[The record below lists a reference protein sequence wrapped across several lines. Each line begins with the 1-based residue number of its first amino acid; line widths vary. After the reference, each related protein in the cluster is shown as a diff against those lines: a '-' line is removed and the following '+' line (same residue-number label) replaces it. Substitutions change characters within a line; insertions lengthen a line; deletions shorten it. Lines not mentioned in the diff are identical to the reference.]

1 MNAIDRLF
9 IIIIII
15 IISVKENHYYEI
27 YFPSAKSHNV
37 RFIKNERN
45 THTIKNVI
53 SCFSMLNFFCS
64 NHSNFYLTIDFFFH
78 FITIFSTCLCTHTHT
93 HKHVHRSLM
102 SEKKFSCLKKIFLF
116 PIWIKNFCS
125 IFFISFVR
133 FDSII

>member
-15 IISVKENHYYEI
+15 ISVKENHYYYEI

-53 SCFSMLNFFCS
+53 SCFSMLNFFFLLQS
-64 NHSNFYLTIDFFFH
+64 FKLLPDYWFFFILLQFFH
-78 FITIFSTCLCTHTHT
+78 VPLHTHTHT
-93 HKHVHRSLM
+93 YKHVHRSLM
-102 SEKKFSCLKKIFLF
+102 SEKKFSCLKKFFLF
-116 PIWIKNFCS
+116 PIWIENFCS
-125 IFFISFVR
+125 IFFY
-133 FDSII
+133 